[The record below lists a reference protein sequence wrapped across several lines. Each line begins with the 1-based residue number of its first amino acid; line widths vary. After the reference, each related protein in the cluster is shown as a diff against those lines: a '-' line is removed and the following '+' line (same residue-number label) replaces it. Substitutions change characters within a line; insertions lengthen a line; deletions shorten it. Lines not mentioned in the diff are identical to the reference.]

1 MSEIGLGLK
10 PVTQF
15 ESPAIGSGVAEK
27 AFQIRRRF
35 IVGLDLV
42 SLTVEGLAPVVVR
55 FDVDMKDETVLPQ
68 SVIPFL
74 GDVWAEVRVSAIRD
88 FDGVSSQNA
97 GDQCIGLRHTIRN

>member
-1 MSEIGLGLK
+1 MRAETG
-10 PVTQF
+10 TQF

-88 FDGVSSQNA
+88 FNGVSSQNA

>member
-1 MSEIGLGLK
+1 LRAETG
-10 PVTQF
+10 TQF

-88 FDGVSSQNA
+88 FNGLSSQNA
-97 GDQCIGLRHTIRN
+97 RDQCIGLRHTIRN